1 MPAGFVIYDADGAQ
15 LPVCFPLKIIQSL
28 QRTTIHGGRSMDTIV
43 QVTRTTQSS
52 MESSEVAT
60 SIDELFNNVDAV
72 RRSEENILQWM
83 KYLPE
88 DCINRMIHM
97 GWDVTT

>member
-1 MPAGFVIYDADGAQ
+1 
-15 LPVCFPLKIIQSL
+15 
-28 QRTTIHGGRSMDTIV
+28 MDTIV
-43 QVTRTTQSS
+43 QVTRTAGSS

-60 SIDELFNNVDAV
+60 SIDELFSSVDAV
-72 RRSEENILQWM
+72 RRSESNILQWM

-88 DCINRMIHM
+88 DCINRMIQM